1 MILQN
6 SQSLENKIKMVNIL
20 KNIFFVVA
28 FLCTMNF
35 CEKSFAQ
42 SYDTPIR
49 KCYSKYCTDV
59 YAKVRSGYFNTS
71 RKSAGTLD
79 EKNQCYNDDMIV
91 GTKISNTNRYID
103 LQDEKY
109 GGPMK
114 HNRANQMR
122 LLIFNETYGIRSK
135 IQELVYYGDVS
146 KCHSARDAT
155 LKIIDS
161 IVQQW

>member
-1 MILQN
+1 M
-6 SQSLENKIKMVNIL
+6 QSIKIF
-20 KNIFFVVA
+20 KNIIFVVA
-28 FLCTMNF
+28 FLCVTTF
-35 CEKSFAQ
+35 SEKSVAQ

-91 GTKISNTNRYID
+91 GTKISNTYRYID
-103 LQDEKY
+103 LKDEKY

-114 HNRANQMR
+114 HSRANQMR
-122 LLIFNETYGIRSK
+122 LLIFNETYEIRSK

-146 KCHSARDAT
+146 KCHSARDAA